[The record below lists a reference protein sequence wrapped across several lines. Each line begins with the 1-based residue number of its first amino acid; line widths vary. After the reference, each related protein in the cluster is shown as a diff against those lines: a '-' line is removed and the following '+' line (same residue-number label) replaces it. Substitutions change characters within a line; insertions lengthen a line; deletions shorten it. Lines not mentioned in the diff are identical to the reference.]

1 MMSVNGYYENGV
13 CVPTEKLVLKDRQH
27 VIITVLEENQN
38 FVTSHSKEKLKKAL
52 DSFRGKSHLW
62 NGTDPVEYQHK
73 LREEREIVQTHI
85 S

>member
-13 CVPTEKLVLKDRQH
+13 CVPTETLLLKDRQH
-27 VIITVLEENQN
+27 VIITVLEENSTS
-38 FVTSHSKEKLKKAL
+38 VKSHSKAQLKKTL

-62 NGTDPVEYQHK
+62 NGTDPVEYQQK